1 MNTNCLEHTA
11 CPQCGND
18 SALKIAAKT
27 LAHVTDDGAE
37 TFGDLEWDDQSF
49 AACPTCGK
57 EGKLGEF
64 RRSSPEDAPPGT
76 SLTTFPVHSDLLGEI
91 SMSNTV
97 TIVIEGGL
105 VQSVSLNF

>member
-37 TFGDLEWDDQSF
+37 TFGALEWDDQSLRHALHAAEKESLGNF
-49 AACPTCGK
+49 ATPPLK
-57 EGKLGEF
+57 RPRPK
-64 RRSSPEDAPPGT
+64 SP
-76 SLTTFPVHSDLLGEI
+76 
-91 SMSNTV
+91 
-97 TIVIEGGL
+97 
-105 VQSVSLNF
+105 